1 MVLRRFQS
9 TVMEDIVDW
18 LHVRAVGELSS
29 RDAGTK
35 DVGISS
41 IQSASYE
48 SCDHRM
54 LGDACL
60 DRDVI
65 RRDMAH
71 EDRTVAGLRSLMA
84 QIVCDGVDGGR
95 QQWKAVGEMRLGPRY
110 THDPVA
116 PVDDVAA
123 KIYNFGT
130 TDP

>member
-1 MVLRRFQS
+1 M
-9 TVMEDIVDW
+9 
-18 LHVRAVGELSS
+18 
-29 RDAGTK
+29 

-84 QIVCDGVDGGR
+84 QIVCDGVAGGR
-95 QQWKAVGEMRLGPRY
+95 QQWKAVGEMRLGPSY
-110 THDPVA
+110 TNDPVA
-116 PVDDVAA
+116 PVEVVEAKLSDSGKPEHEIVAA
-123 KIYNFGT
+123 SHQQVT
-130 TDP
+130 ARPP